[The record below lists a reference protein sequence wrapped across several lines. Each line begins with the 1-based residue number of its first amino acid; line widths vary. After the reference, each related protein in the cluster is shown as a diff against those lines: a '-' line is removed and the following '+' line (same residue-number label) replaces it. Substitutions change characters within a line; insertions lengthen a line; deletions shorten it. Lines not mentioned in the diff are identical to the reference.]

1 MQLFIPRGIIHH
13 SLKDDIFSLFRVF
26 YSNLSEK
33 EYINHFEELFAK
45 YMGKDF
51 CTAFPLARTAIY
63 YALKERSFSPGTEII
78 MPPISIK
85 GILDVILD
93 LGLKPVFVDINK
105 DTFCFDIKQLEESV
119 SPATKAILITYLFGM
134 VPNIYDLI
142 AFSKKNNLF
151 VIEDFSQ
158 CLNGKYKN
166 KKVGGFGDVG
176 VYSSSSLK
184 TLDTYGGGLLVYDR
198 KNLNK
203 KMEEFKMS
211 LKKTSRFNLFKKILI
226 NFTRNTAT
234 QVLVFDFIVYPLL
247 RALDVIDPGSYL
259 KQTGSRDQKMIKKLP
274 SSWFD
279 RFSSLQA
286 RIGLRYLKKVV
297 GSDKERIKNVNQIK
311 IKAPDV
317 NFPKEVEGATNVYWV
332 LIAYFN
338 QAVKVQSFFQSKKV
352 DTATSSLELIS
363 LLSDYPY
370 RGNTPNAQKLH
381 DCGLF
386 IPAHAG
392 LSTDQI
398 DKVAE
403 VSNKAALAFE

>member
-1 MQLFIPRGIIHH
+1 
-13 SLKDDIFSLFRVF
+13 
-26 YSNLSEK
+26 
-33 EYINHFEELFAK
+33 
-45 YMGKDF
+45 
-51 CTAFPLARTAIY
+51 
-63 YALKERSFSPGTEII
+63 
-78 MPPISIK
+78 
-85 GILDVILD
+85 
-93 LGLKPVFVDINK
+93 
-105 DTFCFDIKQLEESV
+105 
-119 SPATKAILITYLFGM
+119 
-134 VPNIYDLI
+134 
-142 AFSKKNNLF
+142 
-151 VIEDFSQ
+151 
-158 CLNGKYKN
+158 
-166 KKVGGFGDVG
+166 
-176 VYSSSSLK
+176 
-184 TLDTYGGGLLVYDR
+184 
-198 KNLNK
+198 
-203 KMEEFKMS
+203 
-211 LKKTSRFNLFKKILI
+211 
-226 NFTRNTAT
+226 
-234 QVLVFDFIVYPLL
+234 LVFDFIVYPLL

-279 RFSSLQA
+279 CFSSLQA
-286 RIGLRYLKKVV
+286 RIGLKYLKKVV